1 MASASEQLAANMNL
15 GVFSKAKEL
24 QKRLLFTIMILAV
37 YRIGTYVPIP
47 GINIEAFQ
55 ATFGSGA
62 GGSLFERLNMFAGGA
77 VERLGIFALNVMP
90 YISASIIMTLLK
102 GTVQS
107 LKELEKDG
115 EQGRKQINQYTRYL
129 TVFLAAF
136 QAFGIARALQATDGT
151 VIDPGLFFQAS
162 TVITLVGGT
171 MFLMWLGEQVTARG
185 VGNGVSLIIFAGIV
199 AELPKALFQLFGQS
213 QSAELSEVILIIL
226 LVLFVGLSMLIVF
239 VERAQRRLLVQY
251 PKRQMAGGKQF
262 GGEKSFMPLK
272 LNTAGVIPPIFASS
286 LLLLPAT
293 FGSILVAGEVA
304 SSGIAGSLLAV
315 LGYGSPTYLFLYGLL
330 IVFFCYFYV
339 PYVFKPDDVADQLR
353 KNGGFLPGIRP
364 GKRTSEYLSYVLSRL
379 TFIGALYVAFVC
391 VLPEVFI
398 AQQGGAVPQ
407 SVALLIGGM
416 SLLIIV
422 SVTLDTVSQI
432 QSHLVAHQYE
442 GLIKK
447 SRMPPRAKNKEE
459 IDVSQPSSFWSAG
472 SW

>member
-15 GVFSKAKEL
+15 GVFAKAKEL
-24 QKRLLFTIMILAV
+24 QNRLLFTLMILVV
-37 YRIGTYVPIP
+37 YRIGTFVPIP
-47 GINIEAFQ
+47 GMDMAQFQ
-55 ATFGSGA
+55 AAFSG
-62 GGSLFERLNMFAGGA
+62 GGEGLLTRLNMFAGGA
-77 VERLGIFALNVMP
+77 VERMAIFALNVMP

-102 GTVQS
+102 GSVAS
-107 LKELEKDG
+107 LKELDKDG

-136 QAFGIARALQATDGT
+136 QAFGIARALQATPGA

-199 AELPKALFQLFGQS
+199 AELPKAIFQTFGLNQS
-213 QSAELSEVILIIL
+213 GQIGELLLVTLI
-226 LVLFVGLSMLIVF
+226 VLFVGLSMLIVF

-262 GGEKSFMPLK
+262 GGENSFMPLK

-293 FGSILVAGEVA
+293 FGQIFVQGEGA
-304 SSGIAGSLLAV
+304 SSGVMATVLAY
-315 LGYGSPTYLFLYGLL
+315 LGYGSPTYLVLYGLL
-330 IVFFCYFYV
+330 IIFFCYFYV
-339 PYVFKPDDVADQLR
+339 PYVFKPDDVADNLR

-364 GKRTSEYLSYVLSRL
+364 GDRTAEYLTYVLSRL
-379 TFIGALYVAFVC
+379 TFIGAIYVAFVC
-391 VLPEVFI
+391 VLPEFFI
-398 AQQGGAVPQ
+398 AQQGGTIPA
-407 SVALLIGGM
+407 SVAMLIGGM

-422 SVTLDTVSQI
+422 SVTLDTVAQI

-447 SRMPPRAKNKEE
+447 SRMRRRDKT
-459 IDVSQPSSFWSAG
+459 
-472 SW
+472 

>member
-24 QKRLLFTIMILAV
+24 QKRLLFTLMILVV

-47 GINIEAFQ
+47 GINIDAFQ
-55 ATFGSGA
+55 AAFG
-62 GGSLFERLNMFAGGA
+62 GGGDGLLGRLNMFSGGA

-102 GTVQS
+102 GSVAS
-107 LKELEKDG
+107 LKELDKDG

-136 QAFGIARALQATDGT
+136 QAFGIARALQATPGT

-199 AELPKALFQLFGQS
+199 AELPKALFQLFGQN
-213 QSAELSEVILIIL
+213 QSGQITEVLLIIL
-226 LVLFVGLSMLIVF
+226 LILFVGLSMLIVF

-262 GGEKSFMPLK
+262 GGENSFMPLK

-293 FGSILVAGEVA
+293 FGQILVGNESATSGAA
-304 SSGIAGSLLAV
+304 STVLAL
-315 LGYGSPTYLFLYGLL
+315 LGYGSPTYLALYGLL
-330 IVFFCYFYV
+330 IIFFCYFYV
-339 PYVFKPDDVADQLR
+339 PYVFKPDDVADNLR

-364 GKRTSEYLSYVLSRL
+364 GKRTAEYLSYVLSRL
-379 TFIGALYVAFVC
+379 TFIGAIYVAFVC
-391 VLPEVFI
+391 VLPELFI
-398 AQQGGAVPQ
+398 AQQGGTIPA
-407 SVALLIGGM
+407 SVAMLIGGM

-422 SVTLDTVSQI
+422 SVTLDTVAQI
-432 QSHLVAHQYE
+432 QSHLIAHQYE

-447 SRMPPRAKNKEE
+447 SRMRRRNKT
-459 IDVSQPSSFWSAG
+459 
-472 SW
+472 

>member
-15 GVFSKAKEL
+15 GTFAKAKEL
-24 QKRLLFTIMILAV
+24 QQRLLFTLMILVV

-47 GINIEAFQ
+47 GIDLEVFQ
-55 ATFGSGA
+55 SNFASG
-62 GGSLFERLNMFAGGA
+62 GGSFLTRLDMFAGGA
-77 VERLGIFALNVMP
+77 IERMAVFALNVMP
-90 YISASIIMTLLK
+90 YISASIIMTLMK
-102 GTVQS
+102 GSIPS
-107 LKELEKDG
+107 LKELDKDG

-136 QAFGIARALQATDGT
+136 QAFGISRALGASPGT
-151 VIDPGLFFQAS
+151 VINPGLFFDAS

-199 AELPKALFQLFGQS
+199 AELPRAIFQVLNLNRTGS
-213 QSAELSEVILIIL
+213 LSSLLLIGVIL
-226 LVLFVGLSMLIVF
+226 LFVALSVLIVF

-262 GGEKSFMPLK
+262 GGESSFMPLK

-293 FGSILVAGEVA
+293 AGSIFAQGGPGWITTV
-304 SSGIAGSLLAV
+304 LAYI
-315 LGYGSPTYLFLYGLL
+315 GYGSPVYLTLYGLL
-330 IVFFCYFYV
+330 IIFFCYFYV
-339 PYVFKPDDVADQLR
+339 PYVFKPDDVADNLR

-364 GKRTSEYLSYVLSRL
+364 GNRTAEYLSYVLSRL

-391 VLPEVFI
+391 VLPEYI
-398 AQQGGAVPQ
+398 ISQNKEIPP
-407 SVALLIGGM
+407 SVAMLIGGM

-432 QSHLVAHQYE
+432 QSHLIAHQYE

-447 SRMPPRAKNKEE
+447 SRMRRKKK
-459 IDVSQPSSFWSAG
+459 
-472 SW
+472 